1 MMSLTHRLSNSKYP
15 FFLLT
20 KKLMTSVI
28 KIFMRKPA
36 EMHPGLCK
44 LLRCILLNENEDIDV
59 LDRAGFYYNTMK
71 NNIQE
76 LQTTLAEVRVTET
89 QMCKAEKKR
98 VAEFEWN
105 TLSIIYEKAG
115 ETFTKPLEYFMLQ
128 RNKETAM
135 EDEDPEE
142 LIEGPVEKVTQDD
155 INGLRSPPSPNP
167 TQTTP
172 NNQET
177 VLDDILAMDSRPQT
191 GTPKPPHSTL
201 DSMCDYFELED
212 DDEFR
217 EFWEQN
223 DNPW

>member
-1 MMSLTHRLSNSKYP
+1 
-15 FFLLT
+15 
-20 KKLMTSVI
+20 
-28 KIFMRKPA
+28 
-36 EMHPGLCK
+36 MHPGLCK

-71 NNIQE
+71 NNIQD

-105 TLSIIYEKAG
+105 TLSIIYEKAS

-128 RNKETAM
+128 RNKETALE
-135 EDEDPEE
+135 EDDPEE
-142 LIEGPVEKVTQDD
+142 LVEGPVEKVTQDD
-155 INGLRSPPSPNP
+155 IDGLRTPPAPIP

-172 NNQET
+172 NPQET
-177 VLDDILAMDSRPQT
+177 ILDDILGMDSHPQS
-191 GTPKPPHSTL
+191 GPRNAPHSTI
-201 DSMCDYFELED
+201 DSMYDYFELED

>member
-1 MMSLTHRLSNSKYP
+1 MSPTHRLSNSKYP

-71 NNIQE
+71 NNIQD

-98 VAEFEWN
+98 VAEYEWN

-128 RNKETAM
+128 RNKETALE
-135 EDEDPEE
+135 EDDPEE
-142 LIEGPVEKVTQDD
+142 LVEGPVEKVTQDD
-155 INGLRSPPSPNP
+155 IDGLRTPPAPAP
-167 TQTTP
+167 TQTAP
-172 NNQET
+172 NPQET
-177 VLDDILAMDSRPQT
+177 ILDDILGMDSHPQS
-191 GTPKPPHSTL
+191 GTPNAPHSTI
-201 DSMCDYFELED
+201 DSMYDYFELED